1 MKKIM
6 EILVVLVFLVGTV
19 FAMENRNP
27 TNSQEEIINVQI
39 ENSEETKETVMET
52 TNKKANLFEK
62 ICYFFKCAFA
72 DMKESTKA
80 QHELDKANFEAVK
93 AESRANFEENRFHNT
108 FKKAKENS
116 KESWE
121 NAKMSPAER
130 TQKCNKKEKKL
141 LKQHKKEKQ
150 LLINATKKQK
160 NNLQKKS
167 EKNFSLFFFA
177 KILPLEKLWIKI

>member
-6 EILVVLVFLVGTV
+6 EILVVLVFLIGTV

-80 QHELDKANFEAVK
+80 QHELDKANFEAAK
-93 AESRANFEENRFHNT
+93 AEARANFEENRFHNT

-121 NAKMSPAER
+121 NAKMSPSER
-130 TQKCNKKEKKL
+130 TQKMQQEREEAIKAAQERKAAADKRYEEAKK
-141 LKQHKKEKQ
+141 
-150 LLINATKKQK
+150 
-160 NNLQKKS
+160 
-167 EKNFSLFFFA
+167 
-177 KILPLEKLWIKI
+177 

>member
-80 QHELDKANFEAVK
+80 QHELDKANFEAAK
-93 AESRANFEENRFHNT
+93 AEARANFEENRFS
-108 FKKAKENS
+108 AGS
-116 KESWE
+116 LRLS
-121 NAKMSPAER
+121 SYR
-130 TQKCNKKEKKL
+130 TIGSAVGARTD
-141 LKQHKKEKQ
+141 Q
-150 LLINATKKQK
+150 LGVSSQLRLGA
-160 NNLQKKS
+160 
-167 EKNFSLFFFA
+167 A
-177 KILPLEKLWIKI
+177 G

>member
-1 MKKIM
+1 M

-72 DMKESTKA
+72 DMKESAKA
-80 QHELDKANFEAVK
+80 QH
-93 AESRANFEENRFHNT
+93 
-108 FKKAKENS
+108 
-116 KESWE
+116 
-121 NAKMSPAER
+121 
-130 TQKCNKKEKKL
+130 
-141 LKQHKKEKQ
+141 
-150 LLINATKKQK
+150 
-160 NNLQKKS
+160 
-167 EKNFSLFFFA
+167 
-177 KILPLEKLWIKI
+177 

>member
-1 MKKIM
+1 MKKFM

-39 ENSEETKETVMET
+39 KNSEETKETVMET

-80 QHELDKANFEAVK
+80 QHELDKANFE
-93 AESRANFEENRFHNT
+93 ENRFHNT

-130 TQKCNKKEKKL
+130 TQKMQQEREEAIKAAQERKAAADKRYEEAKK
-141 LKQHKKEKQ
+141 
-150 LLINATKKQK
+150 
-160 NNLQKKS
+160 
-167 EKNFSLFFFA
+167 
-177 KILPLEKLWIKI
+177 